1 MAHSGGGGS
10 FEGDYY
16 SDLDFDYSDY
26 ADDDDEFYY
35 PSTARGQST
44 YRPGAN
50 RYVYYYRK
58 KSHIYYSDSPL
69 TEEDYR
75 RDGVVFLVISFIFT
89 AIWLWIAVGVTTEM
103 SHSGK
108 LEQNYNAEICI
119 DDDARLIED
128 KQKLIEELEE
138 FWEETGISV
147 AVKTRRY
154 CYYMPMREY
163 ALDEYYRH
171 FEDES
176 HWLIYYVGTEANRT
190 DEWAWELVC
199 GDDCIMVL
207 DNDQE
212 NRFTQEFQ
220 NGYTIRKTVWMRCL
234 FIVLSLL
241 NRDWTGMFMAMGK
254 AAFYSGFL

>member
-1 MAHSGGGGS
+1 
-10 FEGDYY
+10 
-16 SDLDFDYSDY
+16 
-26 ADDDDEFYY
+26 
-35 PSTARGQST
+35 
-44 YRPGAN
+44 
-50 RYVYYYRK
+50 
-58 KSHIYYSDSPL
+58 
-69 TEEDYR
+69 
-75 RDGVVFLVISFIFT
+75 
-89 AIWLWIAVGVTTEM
+89 M

-119 DDDARLIED
+119 EDDARLLED

-138 FWEETGISV
+138 FREETGISV
-147 AVKTRRY
+147 AVETRRY

-176 HWLIYYVGTEANRT
+176 HWLIYYVGTEADRT

-199 GDDCIMVL
+199 GDDCSMVL

-234 FIVLSLL
+234 FIVLRLL